1 MKKIIYIII
10 FSFCLSSCITN
21 RDLEYWS
28 TDSDIKKSSIA
39 LNSYRLQKGDLL
51 SIQISSTT
59 EQEHDFFNKETTA
72 NSQLL
77 IRNPYLYGYLIKDDG
92 KLELPSF
99 GNVQASGYTLRELE
113 SIIKNIAVSYFD
125 EPVVKINIINFDVTV
140 LGEVQNPGTFQINNP
155 DLNLLYALSLAN
167 DITEFGNRKRVKVI
181 RKNDDISR
189 VFYVDLTDQKMLNSE
204 DFMLQPKDI
213 IYVEPLKKKFFAF
226 KSVTN
231 FVSLSIS
238 AITLFLLITKE

>member
-1 MKKIIYIII
+1 M
-10 FSFCLSSCITN
+10 SSCITN
-21 RDLEYWS
+21 KDLEYLS